1 MLLINREI
9 NLIWT
14 WSKDNILISGV
25 IDYQVPK
32 FAITDSKLYVPV
44 AILSTQENVKLL
56 DQLKSGLKETITWD
70 QYPSKVSKQARNPYL
85 KYLIEASFQGVNRLL
100 VLSFENNAHQT
111 CYKRYFLPTE
121 TMKDYNVLIDGK
133 NLFDLPV
140 KNDQKTYDNI
150 IKNATYQGDEYAID
164 YLLHYMY
171 FQSYYKTIA
180 IHLSQQKALVADPKT
195 IQQINLTGNPDR
207 AGNTTT
213 FSNIEEG
220 KETF

>member
-56 DQLKSGLKETITWD
+56 DQLKSGFKETITWNHY
-70 QYPSKVSKQARNPYL
+70 QSKVSKQARNPYL
-85 KYLIEASFQGVNRLL
+85 KYLIDASFQGINRLL

-111 CYKRYFLPTE
+111 CYKRYFLPIE
-121 TMKDYNVLIDGK
+121 TMKAYDVLIDRK

-140 KNDQKTYDNI
+140 KNDQKTYDHI

-164 YLLHYMY
+164 CLLHYLY
-171 FQSYYKTIA
+171 FQSYYKIIA